1 MPESGHC
8 LNFINSSGAQ
18 ESVPLFTVKAEAL
31 ATDRAGGQA
40 FAVRAGNETLY
51 APTNDQANSP
61 NASKFHFVDSSGK
74 IRHVH
79 KLVWTKLW
87 SCCYQLANQNCVA
100 AIIANINRQAA
111 YGGLCAVLLP
121 PRGGV
126 VQMMTSMPFHETQY
140 VTGVSNIVWWGGGLL
155 SGCIIARK
163 INWGGAVECE
173 CVIWGSYNGGGYN
186 SGWISGP
193 FGASRNVYYCSSTPN
208 RIASYGSV
216 YFDNS
221 VVYGN
226 LRGGKDLD
234 ICAQRAVQPALT
246 ACCSCG
252 AYRYSYA
259 CTSHGYDLDT
269 TSYALAEPDGITVCL
284 NGLSF
289 AAASSGRATIIENIK
304 PTVPVDCCP
313 NCCARINFQLW
324 GTTPFGTNYG
334 NGNNYGFSNLKCNP
348 KGTSNVNYS
357 SNWGS
362 IANAVVLQG
371 VSTRAAEIVYAGNLA
386 ACRPAAYDRYSI
398 CVGGTYTG
406 WLNGEPSNA
415 TRVNDTDCWIMEV
428 WGWN

>member
-1 MPESGHC
+1 MQ
-8 LNFINSSGAQ
+8 LNIKTTNGIKTA
-18 ESVPLFTVKAEAL
+18 PLFSVKTTSPSL
-31 ATDRAGGQA
+31 AVNTAAGVRYANLFNPAPQGSSVIAKFRKGNKDWCLTDSA
-40 FAVRAGNETLY
+40 
-51 APTNDQANSP
+51 
-61 NASKFHFVDSSGK
+61 K
-74 IRHVH
+74 
-79 KLVWTKLW
+79 VWTKLW
-87 SCCYQLANQNCVA
+87 SCCYQLANQNCA
-100 AIIANINRQAA
+100 ATITANINRQAA
-111 YGGLCAVLLP
+111 YAGLCAVLLP

-126 VQMMTSMPFHETQY
+126 VQMMTSAPFHETQY
-140 VTGVSNIVWWGGGLL
+140 ATGVSIIWWGVGLL
-155 SGCIIARK
+155 SGCIVARK
-163 INWGGAVECE
+163 INWSAAVECQ
-173 CVIWGSYNGGGYN
+173 CVIWGSSYGGGYN

-193 FGASRNVYYCSSTPN
+193 FGAARSVYYCYSTPN

-252 AYRYSYA
+252 AYKYSYA

-269 TSYALAEPDGITVCL
+269 SSYVLTEPDGISVCL
-284 NGLSF
+284 NGLHF

-334 NGNNYGFSNLKCNP
+334 NGYNYGFSNLKCNP
-348 KGTSNVNYS
+348 KDMSNVSYS

-362 IANAVVLQG
+362 IANAVSLQG
-371 VSTRAAEIVYAGNLA
+371 VSIRAAEIVYAGNLA
-386 ACRPAAYDRYSI
+386 VCRPATYDRYSI

-406 WLNGEPSNA
+406 WLNGEPSNT